1 MQSVPTD
8 REEPSGNPS
17 SQYSRRPSHFDA
29 ADSASL
35 RDASGQPHGD
45 PSPGPSV
52 ARDPA
57 AVQNETMDITAQL
70 PSSEH
75 IRHSAESQ
83 SSHGM
88 PSSPSAEHDQTA
100 PNVEGDAIGN
110 GPGPRGAGIRDP
122 FPPPTDYRVKY
133 AEDPPYKELDNE
145 ARVWHVYNDESEI
158 FDNDMVIE
166 SSDSLDILLVFAGL
180 FSSVLTTF
188 MAQTS
193 QALLPDNT
201 AVSNS
206 ILLELVSLQRAQAN
220 GTSFESIPHANISFT
235 VALSDVWVNG
245 LWFTSLMLSLTTAL
259 LAVLTKQWLRQYSS
273 FITGSARERA
283 MIRQFAMH
291 PSINGVC
298 SQ

>member
-1 MQSVPTD
+1 
-8 REEPSGNPS
+8 
-17 SQYSRRPSHFDA
+17 
-29 ADSASL
+29 
-35 RDASGQPHGD
+35 
-45 PSPGPSV
+45 
-52 ARDPA
+52 
-57 AVQNETMDITAQL
+57 
-70 PSSEH
+70 
-75 IRHSAESQ
+75 
-83 SSHGM
+83 
-88 PSSPSAEHDQTA
+88 
-100 PNVEGDAIGN
+100 
-110 GPGPRGAGIRDP
+110 
-122 FPPPTDYRVKY
+122 DYRVKY
-133 AEDPPYKELDNE
+133 AEDPPYKELDDE

-158 FDNDMVIE
+158 FDNDIVIE

-259 LAVLTKQWLRQYSS
+259 LAVLAKQWLRQYSS

-283 MIRQFAMH
+283 IIRQFRYASFDKWGVQ
-291 PSINGVC
+291 SIISLLPAILHLSLFLFVAGLVVFVYAL
-298 SQ
+298 